1 MIWRNDCG
9 CAVQCGDG
17 AECKE
22 AVVAAQL
29 LSCSGI
35 MKQWHRWCIR
45 LLLLSSNS
53 SLIYSHST
61 ISIFSQVSPP
71 EDLFLL
77 FINAVDLFE
86 WSVLTWTWILYKG
99 EANLSIANHLEYVER
114 QLKMP
119 RSRVIFF
126 ISFHRNSTLC
136 PFFSFEPHCSC
147 PISKIQ
153 KVENNPYE
161 KC

>member
-99 EANLSIANHLEYVER
+99 EANLCISNHLEYVER

-119 RSRVIFF
+119 RSRVIFLLAPTG
-126 ISFHRNSTLC
+126 IPLC
-136 PFFSFEPHCSC
+136 VPFSPSSLTA
-147 PISKIQ
+147 PAQYPKSL

-161 KC
+161 EC